1 MMNNNFKNLSG
12 DFNLEEALNQAR
24 ASIKA
29 MILDNIHLVDKK
41 VVISIVRTNSN
52 VLSIPDDITD
62 QALWKIVRDVMD
74 KNDDNV
80 IQQLASLVQR
90 ARLEEMK
97 KKDPFF
103 ASLLKGMLDKAD
115 EAFGVSKDLLG
126 EDEMSGPLFDESV
139 KGYDPF
145 EEKYK
150 KGILKDNISL
160 DPNKRPIVRPLKIR
174 KGMEGLKFNPGEVGT
189 LIELPKISNRV
200 GARSSKAM
208 NIPDHD
214 CENCDKKEDCDGFK
228 EFMESLSQSLY
239 PYRIPFDQ
247 TTHTDYEGESI
258 DMNTIRGEL
267 SKLLNKIDEDL
278 KEAQDELIKD
288 LKESIEETKA
298 LINSQDIN
306 KQREFVLEI
315 CIGFL
320 DDEDTIINCIK
331 SVMDYVEVP
340 QFVTEENKIE
350 YLKNILKILVRK
362 DDKAV
367 TTTIMAMHQTLK
379 SMLKAQLEEQDKDD
393 EDNIDEEPETK
404 EIVETIVKNN
414 LYKEDWVLDFAFS
427 LVSEVPFE
435 IIDNLYS
442 SFITKF
448 GEYKISLI
456 QNANSHSELEHRM
469 RYNVSQLIGFDIS
482 ARMELI
488 IKSYIHYFMD
498 NK

>member
-12 DFNLEEALNQAR
+12 DFNFEEALNQAR
-24 ASIKA
+24 VSIKK

-74 KNDDNV
+74 KNDDNI

-90 ARLEEMK
+90 ARLKEMK
-97 KKDPFF
+97 NQDPLF
-103 ASLLKGMLDKAD
+103 AALLEGMLDKSD
-115 EAFGVSKDLLG
+115 ELFNLPKSFLS
-126 EDEMSGPLFDESV
+126 EDE
-139 KGYDPF
+139 
-145 EEKYK
+145 
-150 KGILKDNISL
+150 NISVNM
-160 DPNKRPIVRPLKIR
+160 DPNKGPIVRP

-200 GARSSKAM
+200 GTRSSKAM
-208 NIPDHD
+208 NMPDHD

-298 LINSQDIN
+298 LINSQNIN

>member
-12 DFNLEEALNQAR
+12 DFNFEEALNQAR

-74 KNDDNV
+74 KNDDNI

-90 ARLEEMK
+90 ARLKEMK
-97 KKDPFF
+97 NQDPLF
-103 ASLLKGMLDKAD
+103 ATLLEGMLDKSD
-115 EAFGVSKDLLG
+115 ELFNLPKSFLS
-126 EDEMSGPLFDESV
+126 EDE
-139 KGYDPF
+139 
-145 EEKYK
+145 
-150 KGILKDNISL
+150 NISVNM
-160 DPNKRPIVRPLKIR
+160 DPNKGPIVRP
-174 KGMEGLKFNPGEVGT
+174 KGMEGLKFNPGEVGN

-200 GARSSKAM
+200 GGFSKAT
-208 NIPDHD
+208 NHHQSD
-214 CENCDKKEDCDGFK
+214 CESCYKKEECDSFK
-228 EFMESLSQSLY
+228 EFRESLSQSLY
-239 PYRIPFDQ
+239 PYTIPFDK
-247 TTHTDYEGESI
+247 TTHTDYEGDSI
-258 DMNTIRGEL
+258 NMNTIKGEL
-267 SKLLNKIDEDL
+267 LKLLNKINEDL
-278 KEAQDELIKD
+278 EEVQDELIKD
-288 LKESIEETKA
+288 LKESIEETKSI
-298 LINSQDIN
+298 INSQDID

-315 CIGFL
+315 AIDFL

-331 SVMDYVEVP
+331 SAMDYVEVP
-340 QFVTEENKIE
+340 QFVTEENRLE
-350 YLKNILKILVRK
+350 YLKTVLKLLVKK
-362 DDKAV
+362 DDNAV
-367 TTTIMAMHQTLK
+367 ITTIMAMHQTLK
-379 SMLKAQLEEQDKDD
+379 SMLKAQLAEQDEEDD
-393 EDNIDEEPETK
+393 INEEPETP
-404 EIVETIVKNN
+404 EILETIVKNN
-414 LYKEDWVLDFAFS
+414 LYREDWVSGFAFS

-456 QNANSHSELEHRM
+456 QNVDSHSELQNRM
-469 RYNVSQLIGFDIS
+469 RFNISQLVEFDIP

>member
-12 DFNLEEALNQAR
+12 DFNLEEALDQAR
-24 ASIKA
+24 VSIKK

-74 KNDDNV
+74 KNDDNI

-90 ARLEEMK
+90 ARLKEMK
-97 KKDPFF
+97 NQDPLF
-103 ASLLKGMLDKAD
+103 AALLEGMLDKSD
-115 EAFGVSKDLLG
+115 ELFNLPKSFLS
-126 EDEMSGPLFDESV
+126 EDE
-139 KGYDPF
+139 
-145 EEKYK
+145 
-150 KGILKDNISL
+150 NISVNM
-160 DPNKRPIVRPLKIR
+160 DPNKGPIVRP
-174 KGMEGLKFNPGEVGT
+174 KGMEGLKFNPGEVGN

-200 GARSSKAM
+200 GGFSKAM
-208 NIPDHD
+208 SHHQSN
-214 CENCDKKEDCDGFK
+214 CESCYKKEECDRFK
-228 EFMESLSQSLY
+228 DFRESLSQSLY
-239 PYRIPFDQ
+239 PYTIPFDK
-247 TTHTDYEGESI
+247 TTHTDYEGDSI
-258 DMNTIRGEL
+258 NMNTIKGEL
-267 SKLLNKIDEDL
+267 LKLLDKINEDL
-278 KEAQDELIKD
+278 EEAQDELIKD
-288 LKESIEETKA
+288 LKESIEETKSI
-298 LINSQDIN
+298 INSQDIN

-315 CIGFL
+315 AIDFL

-331 SVMDYVEVP
+331 SAMDYVEVP
-340 QFVTEENKIE
+340 QFVTEENRLE
-350 YLKNILKILVRK
+350 YLKTVLKLLVKK
-362 DDKAV
+362 DDNAV
-367 TTTIMAMHQTLK
+367 ITTIMAMHQTLK
-379 SMLKAQLEEQDKDD
+379 SMLKAQLAEQDEEDD
-393 EDNIDEEPETK
+393 INEEPETP
-404 EIVETIVKNN
+404 EILETIVKNN
-414 LYKEDWVLDFAFS
+414 LYREDWVSGFAFS

-456 QNANSHSELEHRM
+456 QNVDSHSELQNRM
-469 RYNVSQLIGFDIS
+469 RFNISQLVEFDIP